1 MKIDRLV
8 KVTLFSAALS
18 LVSIAALAQ
27 TTPAKEKRDK
37 LEDKI
42 DRKEDKLDRKENRAA
57 RRENVRDR
65 QEAGRDKR
73 EDVKRRSA
81 QRDIERALAGE

>member
-8 KVTLFSAALS
+8 KATLFSAALS

-42 DRKEDKLDRKENRAA
+42 DRKEDKLDRKENRAECRNKVIEA
-57 RRENVRDR
+57 VVLIRQRGRITDLKVDR
-65 QEAGRDKR
+65 G
-73 EDVKRRSA
+73 
-81 QRDIERALAGE
+81 